1 MKSLA
6 IIVALAATPALS
18 QTQCAGTDQVAELL
32 AANFGEVVQGLGLDA
47 SGNMMMVWA
56 NVATGTWTIT
66 ASTPAGMTCVIGAGE
81 YYQAINS
88 TPGVPG

>member
-1 MKSLA
+1 MKALA
-6 IIVALAATPALS
+6 VIVALAATPALAQS
-18 QTQCAGTDQVAELL
+18 QCGSTDQVAQLL

-81 YYQAINS
+81 YYQEINS
-88 TPGVPG
+88 PPGVPG